1 MLLSIDKI
9 KELYNEYLTTDK
21 SLSTIA
27 KENNINRVYMTDLFK
42 KYCGYD
48 SAIKKPR
55 KHSKIVDDEIVD
67 KYYNEYL
74 STGISQSKFSKRE
87 GICRQVLSEKF
98 KEKYPE
104 IETLKLPSKY
114 NINSN
119 SFNELNKDSAYW
131 LGIMLTDG
139 YVDKDYYSFELCLKD
154 KEHIEK
160 FKKFLQSE
168 HKINKKRVHINN
180 KICTAWRVSI
190 KDRKICEDLKRL
202 NCTNNKSFD
211 VRLPII
217 DDEYYSDLIRGIF
230 DGDGSVS
237 SNKNIVFCSTNKD
250 FLQDIINILN
260 KNNIK
265 TGKITQSRKLY
276 NVRISTK
283 NNNLNRFF
291 NFMYKESDESNR
303 LNRKYEKFK
312 NLLKRGDR

>member
-21 SLSTIA
+21 SLTTIA
-27 KENNINRVYMTDLFK
+27 KENNINRVYLTDLFK
-42 KYCGYD
+42 KHCGYKN
-48 SAIKKPR
+48 AIKKPK
-55 KHSKIVDDEIVD
+55 KHVCLVDDDIVD

-74 STGISQSKFSKRE
+74 STGISQVKFAKRE

-114 NINSN
+114 DINSN
-119 SFNELNKDSAYW
+119 SFNELNEDSAYW

-160 FKKFLQSE
+160 FKNFLQSK
-168 HKINKKRVHINN
+168 HKISKKKIRINN
-180 KICTAWRVSI
+180 KICIAWRISI
-190 KDRKICEDLKRL
+190 KDYKICEDLKKL

-211 VRLPII
+211 VRLPVI
-217 DDEYYSDLIRGIF
+217 DDKYYPDLIRGVF

-237 SNKNIVFCSTNKD
+237 SNKNISFCSANKD

-260 KNNIK
+260 KNDIS
-265 TGKITQSRKLY
+265 TGKIMCSRKLY
-276 NVRISTK
+276 SVRISTK
-283 NNNLNRFF
+283 NDNLDRFF
-291 NFMYKESDESNR
+291 DFLYKKSNENNR